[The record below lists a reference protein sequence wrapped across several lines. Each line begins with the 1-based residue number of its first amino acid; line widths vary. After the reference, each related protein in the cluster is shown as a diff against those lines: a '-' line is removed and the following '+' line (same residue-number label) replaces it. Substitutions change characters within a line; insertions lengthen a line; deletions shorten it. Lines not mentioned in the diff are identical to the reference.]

1 MILHID
7 SDASYLSKQWERSRT
22 GRSYYLSYLPTDPEK
37 DSNLPPPSNG
47 PTHTECR
54 ILKHVVAS
62 AAEAEAGGLFHSSQT
77 SVPLHIT
84 LNELGFTQPTTQ
96 IKTNNYD
103 AEGIVNAT
111 VRQKISKEMDM

>member
-1 MILHID
+1 MHHTYPNNGNAAVLDGATTLAIYRQTLKKIQTSH
-7 SDASYLSKQWERSRT
+7 
-22 GRSYYLSYLPTDPEK
+22 
-37 DSNLPPPSNG
+37 PPSNG